1 MYKKTYS
8 KTKWPELRN
17 KYTQN
22 INTKTEKY
30 TSISW
35 FTCRKYRHEFAHDYT
50 QLHYTYR
57 TVLIMF
63 SVNLCTSINLKKL
76 FHYYYIYL
84 VTLHGSLEKNES
96 PERISWFTLSITTN
110 TIHNYISVQ

>member
-8 KTKWPELRN
+8 KTNWPELRN

-35 FTCRKYRHEFAHDYT
+35 FNCRKYRHEFAHDYT
-50 QLHYTYR
+50 QLQYTYR

-63 SVNLCTSINLKKL
+63 SVNICTSKKLKKL
-76 FHYYYIYL
+76 F
-84 VTLHGSLEKNES
+84 SLLLLLLYVFGNAPWVVRKK
-96 PERISWFTLSITTN
+96 RI
-110 TIHNYISVQ
+110 V